1 MATSDTVARL
11 CGRPP
16 PGYGISAASLDP
28 ESKFMMKMRLN
39 PPSFFCH
46 DLTAVAPGEKADDS
60 VAKELE
66 IKVDVALLSLG
77 GIVAEPSPTC
87 VMMRIGLDYAFLGEG
102 LRECVRY
109 GDVTRTVAL
118 NEVSI
123 GTGRTLWKPH
133 DHVRLKHEKCAT

>member
-1 MATSDTVARL
+1 MA
-11 CGRPP
+11 
-16 PGYGISAASLDP
+16 
-28 ESKFMMKMRLN
+28 
-39 PPSFFCH
+39 H
-46 DLTAVAPGEKADDS
+46 DS

-109 GDVTRTVAL
+109 GDVTRTVAP

-123 GTGRTLWKPH
+123 GTGRTLRKPH
-133 DHVRLKHEKCAT
+133 DHARLKHERCAT